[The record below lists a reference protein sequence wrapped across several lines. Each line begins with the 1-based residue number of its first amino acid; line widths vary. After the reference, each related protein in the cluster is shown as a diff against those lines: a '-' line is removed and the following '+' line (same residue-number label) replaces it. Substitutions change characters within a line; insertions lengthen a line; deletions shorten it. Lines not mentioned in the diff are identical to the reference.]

1 MSQTQT
7 ESKPSDAEMQLAVF
21 VRMAAV
27 MHDRTRPVDDLPADG
42 RGQVPVASATGQ
54 ARRGV
59 APHQPRAVERLP
71 AHGVALTPSPREN
84 PSQAFR
90 PMPTS
95 TASSRRR
102 SEASRR
108 TPCPSARS

>member
-7 ESKPSDAEMQLAVF
+7 ESKPSAAEMQPAVF

-27 MHDRTRPVDDLPADG
+27 VHDRTRPVDDLPADG
-42 RGQVPVASATGQ
+42 QGQVPVASATGQ

-71 AHGVALTPSPREN
+71 AHGVALTPSP
-84 PSQAFR
+84 AC
-90 PMPTS
+90 
-95 TASSRRR
+95 SRATMGSCLPPVPWWVWAKR
-102 SEASRR
+102 
-108 TPCPSARS
+108 